1 MKIYDENQFTKS
13 KLDETK
19 REYSLGLED
28 ENKYNPH
35 IALKAFKKVVSY
47 ALIRLEKSDK
57 DKFIINSI
65 PFPLLGLKKPV
76 LWVYPVYM
84 NDEVDGDVAYI
95 KFYAAADMDNGDPDD
110 IAKLYKLFPDK
121 YIKEIKKL
129 FYYNYVTKRGNL
141 KNTSDACSI
150 NIDTEGSRHSVGF
163 DSFSDTLDSIEI
175 RITIKLKL

>member
-1 MKIYDENQFTKS
+1 MKIYDENQFIKS
-13 KLDETK
+13 KLDE
-19 REYSLGLED
+19 RERDDSLGLED

-35 IALKAFKKVVSY
+35 IALKAFKKVVTY
-47 ALIRLEKSDK
+47 ALNRIEKSDK

-65 PFPLLGLKKPV
+65 PFPLLGLKKPI

-84 NDEVDGDVAYI
+84 NDKVDGDVMYI
-95 KFYAAADMDNGDPDD
+95 KFYAAADMDNSDPDD

-121 YIKEIKKL
+121 YKKEIEKL

-141 KNTSDACSI
+141 KYTGDACSI
-150 NIDTEGSRHSVGF
+150 NIDTEGSRHSSGL
-163 DSFSDTLDSIEI
+163 DSFNDSLDSIEI